1 MLLKSSPGAVV
12 VFARV
17 PQGFV
22 VFLIQS
28 HLKIRADFAILKYKH
43 FGPFFFFFFF
53 PSLLFG
59 IGFKEPFI
67 LFYLL
72 TPEGVE

>member
-28 HLKIRADFAILKYKH
+28 HLKIRADFAI
-43 FGPFFFFFFF
+43 
-53 PSLLFG
+53 
-59 IGFKEPFI
+59 
-67 LFYLL
+67 
-72 TPEGVE
+72 